1 MPAPLNPF
9 KAALGTGRCQIGLWL
24 SLGDPSVAELASHTG
39 FDWVVIDGEHGPNRL
54 RDMLDQI
61 RAVTEATH
69 PIVRLRDDDRA
80 EIKQVLDIGAQ
91 TILIPMI
98 ESGEQARQAVRSM
111 LYPPQGVRGV
121 APALARASGYG
132 AIMDYIHTAN
142 DQICL
147 IVQVETRAGIAAL
160 DEILAVDG
168 VDGVF
173 IGPLDLA
180 ADMGHLG
187 RPDAPEVRAVID
199 EALGRIDA
207 AGKAAGLLATDP
219 DQGQDLIAR
228 GVDFLAVGID
238 VTTLRGALVD
248 LRGRFG
254 ASRDSDRDRGRE

>member
-1 MPAPLNPF
+1 MPAPINLF
-9 KAALGTGRCQIGLWL
+9 KAALRTGRCQIGLWL
-24 SLGDPSVAELASHTG
+24 SLGDPSVAELASKTG
-39 FDWVVIDGEHGPNRL
+39 FDWVVIDGEHGLNRL
-54 RDMLDQI
+54 RDVLEQL
-61 RAVTEATH
+61 RAVGDEAH
-69 PIVRLRDDDRA
+69 PIVRLRDDNRA
-80 EIKQVLDIGAQ
+80 EIKQMLDIGAQ

-98 ESGEQARQAVRSM
+98 ESGEQARQAVRSTR
-111 LYPPQGVRGV
+111 YPPQGVRGV

-147 IVQVETRAGIAAL
+147 IVQVETRAGIDAL
-160 DEILAVDG
+160 DDILAVDG

-180 ADMGHLG
+180 ADMGHLD

-199 EALGRIDA
+199 TALDRIAA
-207 AGKAAGLLATDP
+207 AGKATGLLATDP
-219 DQGQDLIAR
+219 DQGPALVER

-238 VTTLRGALVD
+238 VVTLRSALVA

-254 ASRDSDRDRGRE
+254 PGRDGAGG

>member
-1 MPAPLNPF
+1 MPAPINSF
-9 KAALGTGRCQIGLWL
+9 KAALRRGRCQIGLWL
-24 SLGDPSVAELASHTG
+24 SLGEPSVAELASKTG

-54 RDMLDQI
+54 RDVLQQL
-61 RAVTEATH
+61 RAVADEAH
-69 PIVRLRDDDRA
+69 PIVRLRDDNRA
-80 EIKQVLDIGAQ
+80 EIKQMLDIGAQ

-98 ESGEQARQAVRSM
+98 ESGEQARQAVRSTR
-111 LYPPQGVRGV
+111 YPPQGVRGV

-254 ASRDSDRDRGRE
+254 ASRDRGRE

>member
-9 KAALGTGRCQIGLWL
+9 KAALGSGRCQIGLWL
-24 SLGDPSVAELASHTG
+24 SLGDASVAELASLTG

-54 RDMLDQI
+54 RDVLEQL
-61 RAVTEATH
+61 RAVGEAAH
-69 PIVRLRDDDRA
+69 PIVRLRDDNRA
-80 EIKQVLDIGAQ
+80 EIKQMLDIGAQ

-98 ESGEQARQAVRSM
+98 ESGEQARQAVRSTR
-111 LYPPQGVRGV
+111 YPPQGVRGV

-142 DQICL
+142 DQICV

-160 DEILAVDG
+160 DDILAVEG

-199 EALGRIDA
+199 DTLDRIRA
-207 AGKAAGLLATDP
+207 AGKGAGLLATDP
-219 DQGQDLIAR
+219 DLGRAYMAR
-228 GVDFLAVGID
+228 GVDFVAAGID
-238 VTTLRGALVD
+238 VTTLRAALLA

-254 ASRDSDRDRGRE
+254 PE

>member
-1 MPAPLNPF
+1 MPAPVNTF
-9 KAALGTGRCQIGLWL
+9 KAALRTGRCQIGLWL
-24 SLGDPSVAELASHTG
+24 SLGDPSVAELASKTG

-54 RDMLDQI
+54 RDVLEQL
-61 RAVTEATH
+61 RAVGDEAH
-69 PIVRLRDDDRA
+69 PIVRLRDDNRA
-80 EIKQVLDIGAQ
+80 EIKQMLDIGAQ

-98 ESGEQARQAVRSM
+98 ESGEQARQAVRSTR
-111 LYPPQGVRGV
+111 YPPHGVRGV

-147 IVQVETRAGIAAL
+147 IVQVETRAGITAL
-160 DEILAVDG
+160 DDILAVEG
-168 VDGVF
+168 IDGVF

-187 RPDAPEVRAVID
+187 RPDAPEVRATID
-199 EALGRIDA
+199 DALGRIDA

-219 DQGQDLIAR
+219 DQGLQLIGR

-238 VTTLRGALVD
+238 VTTLRSALVA

-254 ASRDSDRDRGRE
+254 SDRRGPIE

>member
-1 MPAPLNPF
+1 MPAPINAF
-9 KAALGTGRCQIGLWL
+9 KAALRRGRCQIGLWL
-24 SLGDPSVAELASHTG
+24 SLGDPSVAELASKTG

-54 RDMLDQI
+54 RDVLEQL
-61 RAVTEATH
+61 RAVGDEAH
-69 PIVRLRDDDRA
+69 PIVRLRDDNRA
-80 EIKQVLDIGAQ
+80 EIKQMLDIGAQ

-98 ESGEQARQAVRSM
+98 ESGEQARQAVRATR
-111 LYPPQGVRGV
+111 YPPQGVRGV

-160 DEILAVDG
+160 DDILAIDG

-187 RPDAPEVRAVID
+187 RPDAPEVQAVID
-199 EALGRIDA
+199 DALGRIA
-207 AGKAAGLLATDP
+207 TAGKASGLLATDP
-219 DQGQDLIAR
+219 DQGRDLISR

-248 LRGRFG
+248 LRGRFDAG
-254 ASRDSDRDRGRE
+254 PDRAQE

>member
-1 MPAPLNPF
+1 M
-9 KAALGTGRCQIGLWL
+9 
-24 SLGDPSVAELASHTG
+24 
-39 FDWVVIDGEHGPNRL
+39 IDGEHGPNRL

-207 AGKAAGLLATDP
+207 SGKAAGLLATDP